1 MVSAMK
7 TLADGQ
13 LSVVIAGVDRGDEV
27 GDMARVTQVFKES
40 LVETQRLRGEQAEA
54 EARAVAQRKREMEEF
69 TDSFEEAVGGIVER
83 VSSSSAGLEQAAA
96 ALSSTASSTRE
107 LSTTV
112 ASASEEAYASVQS
125 VAAATEEMAA
135 TAAEIGRQIE
145 GSSKVAKDA
154 VAQATNTD
162 QSMVQLA
169 VAADK
174 VGSIVGMITA
184 IAEQTNLLA
193 LNATIEAAR
202 AGTAG
207 RGFAI
212 VASEVKGL
220 AAQTANATKEISGHV
235 VEIQSTASLAV
246 TAIKEIMSTI
256 GSMSEITGA
265 IAAAAEEQG
274 TATKEISRNVQQAA
288 VGASQ
293 VSSGIVEVRSGA
305 TDTGAASS
313 QVLTS
318 AKSLSA
324 DGRRLKQE
332 VDSFLAKVRAA

>member
-1 MVSAMK
+1 
-7 TLADGQ
+7 
-13 LSVVIAGVDRGDEV
+13 
-27 GDMARVTQVFKES
+27 
-40 LVETQRLRGEQAEA
+40 
-54 EARAVAQRKREMEEF
+54 
-69 TDSFEEAVGGIVER
+69 
-83 VSSSSAGLEQAAA
+83 
-96 ALSSTASSTRE
+96 
-107 LSTTV
+107 
-112 ASASEEAYASVQS
+112 
-125 VAAATEEMAA
+125 
-135 TAAEIGRQIE
+135 
-145 GSSKVAKDA
+145 
-154 VAQATNTD
+154 
-162 QSMVQLA
+162 
-169 VAADK
+169 
-174 VGSIVGMITA
+174 
-184 IAEQTNLLA
+184 
-193 LNATIEAAR
+193 
-202 AGTAG
+202 
-207 RGFAI
+207 
-212 VASEVKGL
+212 
-220 AAQTANATKEISGHV
+220 
-235 VEIQSTASLAV
+235 LAV